1 MIPIRGRAALLA
13 ALTATLLLSACD
25 SSGNPFRPDP
35 GGNGGN
41 GGGNTTD
48 TTAPTVTIVLPNA
61 TTPTIAVGDSVF
73 VQARVADASGVRT
86 VTVEGFAMR
95 GSPELGTAQRV
106 DRWTAKTVDL
116 AALGRAV
123 RDTTLSRFLNATV
136 DSLPESGVF
145 VVVTARDSAGNVGAD
160 TFQVAIGGPRMAVSQ
175 VNPTEIVRGGST
187 LTLRVQASDARDL
200 LQNVTVQ
207 GAGAFTFQRVIAFAP
222 VRAELDTTLVIP
234 VPQSAT
240 GTVRVTGAAT
250 SGSNQTGSSVPFD
263 VRIDPAD
270 LDVAAPRVTF
280 QTTVAERVEQTDSFS
295 VAVSAVDETRVD
307 SVGVTVLAIRRSTPI
322 PDTLRVYIGRGAVTG
337 GTFRFGFDALGLSPV
352 DTASV
357 DLEVTAW
364 ARDPAGNCGAA
375 TTPNSAQQLPCV
387 AGPQGAR
394 LTAGPGRLQRVYVAR
409 GRTLL
414 RPNGTD
420 VIADL
425 VSDDNYVYLSNFTR
439 NRLELLPL
447 GGSEYGTPVPV
458 GSAPWGLALGRNRDS
473 LYVANSGGTNI
484 SVVPLGGPVLR
495 EAENRRLFPRNER
508 LFGVLYS
515 PEGDVSQVTLH
526 DYSDRPQFLGQT
538 SNGLLVYSTRP
549 TPSAEDG
556 TVRIYDPRKLRSE
569 IFIGYV
575 DRHTPGRAV
584 VVNADSA
591 FHLPP
596 NGIQVCPRRR
606 FGDTTDPECING
618 TIFGVRDSLV
628 QLRLAPA
635 NASGGRY
642 DTRLD
647 IGADI
652 DEVGLSDTTFVAT
665 STDRRYVAVGEG
677 VRTNA
682 RIPMFEALGDSLVLR
697 GDVRDLISN
706 TAERVIGLGINRDG
720 TLGVARG
727 NQAYFFNDTLRL
739 QGTME
744 SGAPTGGVAMHP
756 QNANYPTSQVN
767 RLSFVSG
774 IEDGRP
780 YIDVLDA
787 FYFSPIKRIFLRDPV
802 VGALVVAPRAP
813 GDPAN
818 VNLRLYGLTTGGVL
832 GLAITNQD
840 LAGTP

>member
-1 MIPIRGRAALLA
+1 M
-13 ALTATLLLSACD
+13 
-25 SSGNPFRPDP
+25 SS
-35 GGNGGN
+35 
-41 GGGNTTD
+41 D
-48 TTAPTVTIVLPNA
+48 T
-61 TTPTIAVGDSVF
+61 
-73 VQARVADASGVRT
+73 R
-86 VTVEGFAMR
+86 
-95 GSPELGTAQRV
+95 
-106 DRWTAKTVDL
+106 
-116 AALGRAV
+116 
-123 RDTTLSRFLNATV
+123 
-136 DSLPESGVF
+136 
-145 VVVTARDSAGNVGAD
+145 
-160 TFQVAIGGPRMAVSQ
+160 
-175 VNPTEIVRGGST
+175 
-187 LTLRVQASDARDL
+187 
-200 LQNVTVQ
+200 
-207 GAGAFTFQRVIAFAP
+207 
-222 VRAELDTTLVIP
+222 
-234 VPQSAT
+234 
-240 GTVRVTGAAT
+240 
-250 SGSNQTGSSVPFD
+250 
-263 VRIDPAD
+263 
-270 LDVAAPRVTF
+270 
-280 QTTVAERVEQTDSFS
+280 
-295 VAVSAVDETRVD
+295 
-307 SVGVTVLAIRRSTPI
+307 
-322 PDTLRVYIGRGAVTG
+322 
-337 GTFRFGFDALGLSPV
+337 
-352 DTASV
+352 
-357 DLEVTAW
+357 
-364 ARDPAGNCGAA
+364 
-375 TTPNSAQQLPCV
+375 
-387 AGPQGAR
+387 
-394 LTAGPGRLQRVYVAR
+394 
-409 GRTLL
+409 
-414 RPNGTD
+414 
-420 VIADL
+420 
-425 VSDDNYVYLSNFTR
+425 
-439 NRLELLPL
+439 
-447 GGSEYGTPVPV
+447 
-458 GSAPWGLALGRNRDS
+458 SAPWGLALGRYRDS

-508 LFGVLYS
+508 LFGVLFN
-515 PEGDVSQVTLH
+515 PEGEVSQVTLH

-575 DRHTPGRAV
+575 DRHTTGRAI

-596 NGIQVCPRRR
+596 SAIQVCPRRR
-606 FGDTTDPECING
+606 FGDTADPQCISG
-618 TIFGVRDSLV
+618 DIFGVRDSLV
-628 QLRLAPA
+628 QLRLAPP
-635 NASGGRY
+635 NAAGGRY

-677 VRTNA
+677 VRSNA

-767 RLSFVSG
+767 RLAFVSG

-832 GLAITNQD
+832 GLAITNED